1 MSSIKFSALTITY
14 NQERFV
20 REMIESVMS
29 QSVLPYEFI
38 IADDCSTDNTWNIV
52 QSYAKQYPNIIKAF
66 QHQSNLGLYKNLNFA
81 LSKVTGDVLCAL
93 GGDDFFAPD
102 LFLNLTNV
110 IEKEQID
117 AKNETFIIITNTA
130 HYYPNGKI
138 TYWDNYKLK
147 NKNIFQEQLRGGVSL
162 RWIGYSTKL
171 LPYMIAPEN
180 MGYGA
185 DWYRNTLLYF
195 YCPKYYFTDFVSSYY
210 RVGVGVTSKLKLK
223 DFAEQ
228 SKSVIPFFIEQHKD
242 KLSKSDILFL
252 RYSNTVNDYYLSGS
266 IRLYFKSV
274 FQLLMNINNLS
285 INNGFFKQLKN
296 LIPFKGILYKIRKWI
311 YGY

>member
-1 MSSIKFSALTITY
+1 MNKINFTVLSITY
-14 NQERFV
+14 NQEKYV
-20 REMIESVMS
+20 QEMIESVMN
-29 QSVLPYEFI
+29 QSILPYEFI
-38 IADDCSTDNTWNIV
+38 IADDCSADNTWNII
-52 QSYAKQYPNIIKAF
+52 QEYKQKFPGIIKAF
-66 QHQSNLGLYKNLNFA
+66 QHEKNLGLYKNLNFA
-81 LSKVTGDVLCAL
+81 LSKVTGDILCAL

-102 LFLNLTNV
+102 LFQNLTKV
-110 IEKEQID
+110 IEKEKID
-117 AKNETFIIITNTA
+117 VKNDSFIIVTNTA

-138 TYWDNYKLK
+138 TVWNNYKLR
-147 NKNIFQEQLRGGVSL
+147 NKNLFEEQLRGGVSL

-185 DWYRNTLLYF
+185 DWYRNTLLYY
-195 YCPKYYFTDFVSSYY
+195 YCNKYYFANFVSSYY

-228 SKSVIPFFIEQHKD
+228 GKSVIPFFIEKHKD
-242 KLSKSDILFL
+242 KLSKSDLRFL
-252 RYSNTVNDYYLSGS
+252 QYSKTVNDYYLSGN

-274 FQLLMNINNLS
+274 FQLLINMNNLS
-285 INNGFFKQLKN
+285 TNNGFLKQSKK
-296 LIPFKGILYKIRKWI
+296 LIPYKGILYKIRKWI